1 MNHNMNSYQKEN
13 GDYKKITEEY
23 KRISE
28 EFNKTVREGGDWGE
42 LVEVYFNSALRLAEA
57 TRQEKAVLLNT
68 SEHDEELEKMLAEAE
83 KELEVIQND
92 PKLNRE
98 LDAMFKI
105 LDEEIKATVGEKSS
119 NVTP

>member
-1 MNHNMNSYQKEN
+1 MNSYQKEN
-13 GDYKKITEEY
+13 RDYQKIKEEY

-28 EFNKTVREGGDWGE
+28 EFDKTVREGGDWGE
-42 LVEVYFNSALRLAEA
+42 LVEAYFNSVLRLAEA

-83 KELEVIQND
+83 KELEAIQND
-92 PKLNRE
+92 PKLDRE
-98 LDAMFKI
+98 LEEMFKI